1 MDMSWIRVEDVEPE
15 RGQKC
20 FVKGLKGAYYAG
32 KYGGRD
38 IANMPIFWIPSG
50 SFYIKADYYI
60 PIID

>member
-1 MDMSWIRVEDVEPE
+1 MDMNWIRVDDVEPE

-38 IANMPIFWIPSG
+38 IANKPIFWIPSG

-60 PIID
+60 PITD